1 MSDLTTIA
9 RPYAKAA
16 FDFALEKDQLD
27 QWGGQMLSFAA
38 EVAKN
43 EQMNELLT
51 GSVSADKM
59 AEIFVAVCG
68 EQVDAHGQNLLKVM
82 AENGRLAALPD
93 VCTEFF
99 TLKKEHEK
107 EIDVEVISATE
118 LSDEQLANIGSKL
131 EKRLERKVK
140 LNCSVDETLLG
151 GGVIIRAGDLVIDD
165 SARGRLNRLS
175 DALQS

>member
-16 FDFALEKDQLD
+16 FDFAVDKGQLD
-27 QWGGQMLSFAA
+27 QWGQMLSFAA
-38 EVAKN
+38 EVANN
-43 EQMNELLT
+43 EQMRDLLT
-51 GSVSADKM
+51 GSVSADKL

-82 AENGRLAALPD
+82 AENGRLTALPD
-93 VCTEFF
+93 VCEQFIA
-99 TLKKEHEK
+99 LKKDYEK
-107 EIDVEVISATE
+107 EVDVEVISASE
-118 LSDEQLANIGSKL
+118 LSDEQLANISNKL
-131 EKRLERKVK
+131 EQRFERKVK
-140 LNCSVDETLLG
+140 LNCSVEEALL

>member
-1 MSDLTTIA
+1 
-9 RPYAKAA
+9 
-16 FDFALEKDQLD
+16 
-27 QWGGQMLSFAA
+27 
-38 EVAKN
+38 
-43 EQMNELLT
+43 
-51 GSVSADKM
+51 M

-93 VCTEFF
+93 VCEQFF
-99 TLKKEHEK
+99 ILKKEHEK
-107 EIDVEVISATE
+107 EIDVEVISASE

-131 EKRLERKVK
+131 EARLERKVK
-140 LNCSVDETLLG
+140 LNCSVDETLL

>member
-16 FDFALEKDQLD
+16 FDFAVEKDQLD
-27 QWGGQMLSFAA
+27 QWGQMLSFAA

-43 EQMNELLT
+43 EQMTELLT
-51 GSVSADKM
+51 SSFSAEKM

-68 EQVDAHGQNLLKVM
+68 DQVDANGQNLLKVM
-82 AENGRLAALPD
+82 AENGRLTALPD
-93 VCTEFF
+93 VCEQFF
-99 TLKKEHEK
+99 ILKKEHEK
-107 EIDVEVISATE
+107 EIDVEVISASE

-131 EKRLERKVK
+131 EARLERKVK
-140 LNCSVDETLLG
+140 LNCSIDETLL

>member
-16 FDFALEKDQLD
+16 FDFAVEKGQLD
-27 QWGGQMLSFAA
+27 QWGQMLSFAA

-51 GSVSADKM
+51 SSFSAEKM
-59 AEIFVAVCG
+59 AEVFVAVCG

-82 AENGRLAALPD
+82 AENSRLTTLPD
-93 VCTEFF
+93 VCEQFF
-99 TLKKEHEK
+99 ILKKEHEK
-107 EIDVEVISATE
+107 EIDVEVISASE

-131 EKRLERKVK
+131 ETRLERKVK
-140 LNCSVDETLLG
+140 LTCSVDETLL
-151 GGVIIRAGDLVIDD
+151 GGVIIRAGDLVIDN